1 MIAICVSVIDP
12 GLVVLG
18 GGYGASPLLRPKVE
32 EVVRHLAFPA
42 EITTSTLAAEAT
54 VLGAERLAVDR
65 AVSVLLGLPA

>member
-18 GGYGASPLLRPKVE
+18 WLWRLAAAAPKVE
-32 EVVRHLAFPA
+32 EVVRRLAFPA

-54 VLGAERLAVDR
+54 VLGAERLAVER
-65 AVSVLLGLPA
+65 AVSALLGLPC